1 VDPKDIKMFKIQESR
16 SLEENLTIIKRISQ
30 LKARVQ
36 KNIKTKGEKEN
47 E

>member
-1 VDPKDIKMFKIQESR
+1 MDPKDIKMFKIQESR